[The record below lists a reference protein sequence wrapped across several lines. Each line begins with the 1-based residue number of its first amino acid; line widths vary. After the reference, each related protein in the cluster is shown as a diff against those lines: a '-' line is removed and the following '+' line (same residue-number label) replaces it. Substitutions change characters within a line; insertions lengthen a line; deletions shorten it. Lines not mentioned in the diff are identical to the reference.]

1 MEALAMINQKFWKN
15 KNVLVTGHTGFKG
28 SWLSLWL
35 KLLGANVSGLS
46 LPPNSNPSLYERLE
60 LSNLL

>member
-1 MEALAMINQKFWKN
+1 MEALAMINQEFWKN
-15 KNVLVTGHTGFKG
+15 KMLVTGHTGFM

-46 LPPNSNPSLYERLE
+46 LPPNSKSFII
-60 LSNLL
+60 